1 MGCFRSGLR
10 VWGYGDVLGL
20 SCGVWGVECVVW
32 GVGEGWDVV
41 SGVDSLS
48 MWCGDVVAVGGEM
61 EVDGPHA
68 LVWNF

>member
-1 MGCFRSGLR
+1 M
-10 VWGYGDVLGL
+10 
-20 SCGVWGVECVVW
+20 W